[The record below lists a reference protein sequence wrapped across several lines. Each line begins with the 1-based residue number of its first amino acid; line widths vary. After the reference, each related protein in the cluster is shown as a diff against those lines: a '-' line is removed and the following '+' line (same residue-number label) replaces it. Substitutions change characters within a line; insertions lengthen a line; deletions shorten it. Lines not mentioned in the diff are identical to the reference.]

1 MGEAR
6 TRYLPRW
13 LWGGGGVKIFLNK
26 IQLELPWVPKINS
39 SLPEFAMQKI
49 SHSSFRAKR

>member
-1 MGEAR
+1 MGEHEPDIC
-6 TRYLPRW
+6 L
-13 LWGGGGVKIFLNK
+13 GGWGVKIFLNK

-49 SHSSFRAKR
+49 SPLFIHSSFRAKR